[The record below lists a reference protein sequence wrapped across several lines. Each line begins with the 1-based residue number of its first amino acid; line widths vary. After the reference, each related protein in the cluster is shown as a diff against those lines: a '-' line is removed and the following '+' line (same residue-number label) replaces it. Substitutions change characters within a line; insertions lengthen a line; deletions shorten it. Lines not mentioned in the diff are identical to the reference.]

1 MEVNLIKNLKSNDK
15 SPSFYQIYPELFY
28 AFFRNIDKDVVNR
41 LSDAGYLY
49 YQSILCLDS
58 IIDRKEGS
66 SLPMFI
72 TLQEEAVKIL
82 TDIFGCES
90 IFWDFLNKRK
100 HELFESVKLENS
112 LSYNDKQSWA
122 KYKEVADKK
131 AAIAKVAIDGMY
143 ILSNKLNKNVYHLL
157 LKSQKY
163 FSIGFQLYDDLKDF
177 EDDYNQK
184 QFNWVFFILNKIVDV
199 QQYNLQ
205 TLHKL
210 LFVKG
215 IAVKILD
222 KSIHFFEKAEQIIL
236 PLNIQSKWIEAIRET
251 KKEVQQYLD
260 ITTGYVET
268 VSTRVELSLSKR
280 TKDYFFDFSSVKDLQ
295 IKKSLDF
302 IYNDYKRNYA
312 ELKHVMYLSQ
322 IEGFNNRQQIHVSD
336 IFQRTLLNDS
346 LITVFSKYNLDA
358 NEYLDDEIKYLLS
371 NMNNDSIGVW
381 KYFPTVDEIAADID
395 DLGIAMQFFINSS
408 HKEIIDK
415 ICSNAIQISLE
426 NEYNIDGG
434 IGTWIIPNTNRTPL
448 QVTQVKYNLEKW
460 GTGPDVEVVANYIY
474 SLYLYNKLLYDNV
487 ITKALNYIVL
497 HQQQEGFWY
506 SRWYYGFFY
515 GTYVCTRILQLY
527 NKRTYQENIQRA
539 ISFILNNQ
547 HEDGGWGENKSD
559 PLSTAF
565 ALLTLKTCKS
575 CSSKQIKM
583 GDFFL
588 FRTQLENGGW
598 QTINF
603 IRPKINEPYKSNTLT
618 TALILKALCL

>member
-408 HKEIIDK
+408 HKEIIDNDPTGSRRFICMEVDKK
-415 ICSNAIQISLE
+415 IDCSPIDHAQIYAQLKEEIEDGKRYWFEEDEEAEIMVHNAAYQRNTIEADVFDTLFRKPVG
-426 NEYNIDGG
+426 NEKTIKLSAREIYDEMRATDKEAMKGVKESKVWGLLKDLDYHKEHFEDG
-434 IGTWIIPNTNRTPL
+434 N
-448 QVTQVKYNLEKW
+448 KYN
-460 GTGPDVEVVANYIY
+460 VV
-474 SLYLYNKLLYDNV
+474 
-487 ITKALNYIVL
+487 
-497 HQQQEGFWY
+497 
-506 SRWYYGFFY
+506 
-515 GTYVCTRILQLY
+515 
-527 NKRTYQENIQRA
+527 
-539 ISFILNNQ
+539 
-547 HEDGGWGENKSD
+547 
-559 PLSTAF
+559 
-565 ALLTLKTCKS
+565 
-575 CSSKQIKM
+575 
-583 GDFFL
+583 
-588 FRTQLENGGW
+588 
-598 QTINF
+598 
-603 IRPKINEPYKSNTLT
+603 KI
-618 TALILKALCL
+618 